1 MKSGPERQRE
11 IYVEGRRQLP
21 LDFETLE
28 WAARSRL
35 NQEAFDYVA
44 GGAGRETTMES
55 NRRALDEV
63 AIVPRMLRDVS
74 RRDLELTLFGQ
85 KLSAPFFLCPIGVL
99 DLVHPQADGGSARAA
114 AAHRVPAVFS
124 NQASVAMEECSAL
137 MGDSP
142 RWFQLYWSKR
152 NELVESLVKR
162 AEACGCSAIVVTL
175 DTTMLGWRVR
185 DLDLGFLPFLFGRGI
200 AQYVSDP
207 VFAQLMDEPM
217 DPVEPDPPLSLARV
231 KLFVDL
237 CKRYPGPFWE
247 NFRSKRPIVAVR
259 KFIQLYSRPS
269 LQWDDLEFLR
279 SCTSLPIVLKGILH
293 ADDALKAL
301 DHGVDGVYVSNHG
314 GRQVDGAIGAAAALP
329 SVAAAVDGRVPVL
342 FDSGV
347 RCGADIFKALALGAT
362 AVGIGRP
369 YAYALALGGYDGV
382 YELLANYRAELD
394 LTMGLA
400 GCVNLSEIGP
410 QCL

>member
-1 MKSGPERQRE
+1 M
-11 IYVEGRRQLP
+11 EGRRALP
-21 LDFETLE
+21 LDFESLE
-28 WAARSRL
+28 GGASRRL
-35 NQEAFDYVA
+35 SREAFDYVA

-55 NRRALDEV
+55 NRRAFDELE
-63 AIVPRMLRDVS
+63 IVPRMLRDVS
-74 RRDLELTLFGQ
+74 SRSTELELFGNT
-85 KLSAPFFLCPIGVL
+85 LSAPLFLCPIGVL
-99 DLVHPQADGGSARAA
+99 DLVHGEADRASARAA
-114 AAHRVPAVFS
+114 AHHGLPAVFS
-124 NQASVAMEECSAL
+124 NQASVSMEECSAL

-152 NELVESLVKR
+152 NELVQSLVTR
-162 AEACGCSAIVVTL
+162 AEACGCRAIVVTL

-185 DLDLGFLPFLFGRGI
+185 DLDLGYLPFLFGRGI

-207 VFAQLMDEPM
+207 VFQELMDEPM
-217 DPVEPDPPLSLARV
+217 DPVEPDPPLSLEKVR
-231 KLFVDL
+231 LFVEL
-237 CKRYPGPFWE
+237 CRRYPGPFWE
-247 NFRSKRPIVAVR
+247 NFRSKRPLLAVR

-269 LQWDDLEFLR
+269 LQWEDLEFLR

-301 DHGVDGVYVSNHG
+301 DHGVDAVYVSNHG
-314 GRQVDGAIGAAAALP
+314 GRQVDGAIGAARALR
-329 SVAAAVDGRVPVL
+329 SVASAVDGRVPVL

-347 RCGADIFKALALGAT
+347 RCGADVFKALALGAT

-382 YELLANYRAELD
+382 CELLTNYRAELD

-400 GCVNLSEIGP
+400 GCTGLDEVGPDCLS
-410 QCL
+410 